1 MAVLTPDNSGGE
13 GSGEPMPVDV
23 VRLEPRW
30 EVETALRPS
39 MPAVVGDP
47 VQLQRVVLNLAQP
60 NTSGIGATFG
70 SSLTAISRDLQR
82 SSG

>member
-1 MAVLTPDNSGGE
+1 MTKAVPTHENSGGE

-23 VRLEPRW
+23 VRLEPLW
-30 EVETALRPS
+30 EGGLGMGLAISRSILERHGGRLW
-39 MPAVVGDP
+39 
-47 VQLQRVVLNLAQP
+47 AQP
-60 NTSGIGATFG
+60 NAPGIGATFG